1 MALLLLG
8 GVAVL
13 TSCDE
18 DRDSN
23 PTVQKP
29 TTFVVNT
36 PAMADQY
43 IELSAN
49 NSVNL
54 TWSQPDY
61 GYNAYATYQIQVGIL
76 NDRVPTAVGDIEE
89 GIVWNEKD
97 GEPKYL
103 ETPYFKCNA
112 NINAQEIAEAINE
125 IDGVTKEEDYVDMG
139 FRKIVMRVRSTIQ
152 TSLNE
157 VVPGTEIISEPVV
170 FNHMRAYC
178 AVKSPAALWIIGNC
192 SGWKEP
198 NEGNADALSGWRIY
212 ETTIGSNVFEGT
224 VTMPDG
230 TLQFRF
236 YSALTGWDGGASIGA
251 TYEDPDDPD
260 GDDKDAPS
268 EFTEGVFSGTCDVP
282 SKDKWKFDNFPG
294 GDLKLTVDLNQKT
307 VKFEIVEP

>member
-1 MALLLLG
+1 M
-8 GVAVL
+8 

-76 NDRVPTAVGDIEE
+76 NDRVATPAGEIEE
-89 GIVWNEKD
+89 GIIWSEQD

-198 NEGNADALSGWRIY
+198 NKANEEVLSSWRIY
-212 ETTIGSNVFEGT
+212 ETKIGSNIFVGT
-224 VTMPDG
+224 KEIPAG
-230 TLQFRF
+230 ELSFRF
-236 YSALTGWDGGASIGA
+236 YSDLTGWDGDKENNKPLASIGSQEA
-251 TYEDPDDPD
+251 DANVSCEMTD
-260 GDDKDAPS
+260 G
-268 EFTEGVFSGTCDVP
+268 VYSGDCVNPGKGNWTFAD
-282 SKDKWKFDNFPG
+282 FPG
-294 GDLKLTVDLNQKT
+294 GILKMSVDLNQNK
-307 VKFEIVEP
+307 VKFEIVQSEE